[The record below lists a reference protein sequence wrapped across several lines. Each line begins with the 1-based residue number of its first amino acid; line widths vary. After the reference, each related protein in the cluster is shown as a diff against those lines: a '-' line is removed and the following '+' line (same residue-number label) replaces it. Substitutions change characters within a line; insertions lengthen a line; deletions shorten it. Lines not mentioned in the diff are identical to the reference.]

1 MIEGAREEV
10 SKWWRIVVSARQ
22 GCHGLGCRVNKAAK
36 IKKKTKV
43 KQNKNKQK

>member
-1 MIEGAREEV
+1 VEV
-10 SKWWRIVVSARQ
+10 VMMGGRQ
-22 GCHGLGCRVNKAAK
+22 GGHGLGCRVNKAAK

>member
-1 MIEGAREEV
+1 VAAGQ
-10 SKWWRIVVSARQ
+10 Q
-22 GCHGLGCRVNKAAK
+22 GCGAATGLSGEHGLGCKVNKAAK